1 MVYLY
6 RKESKNSKGKIIM
19 ITYILTDHK
28 TLYIASD
35 IAVIFR
41 FISKKDYQQDRT
53 GFSLGL
59 YGEPIFVADSYQS
72 FEQEYKQE
80 YPEEFL

>member
-6 RKESKNSKGKIIM
+6 RKESKNSKGQVIIT
-19 ITYILTDHK
+19 TYILTDHK
-28 TLYIASD
+28 TRYIYAGDIKQFLRYIA
-35 IAVIFR
+35 R
-41 FISKKDYQQDRT
+41 EGTLYKN
-53 GFSLGL
+53 FSLEP